1 MKATSGEA
9 QARGRA
15 RDFVFIS
22 YAREDRE
29 FLQPLLLEPLDA
41 AGIQYWFDEHLEWD
55 DNWWQEVRS
64 RVHRAHAVIVLMTPR
79 AAKSDWVTREVLVA
93 QEKSKAIF
101 PVLLEGKPLG
111 QLTAQQYLD
120 LRDGQRPNAN
130 WLAAVLHRLRSARR
144 RRVIRAYLP
153 AMFISLIPAIAGSVV
168 LVQLIFPLFRDERVE
183 IPTLSGDYNLAV
195 AQFSESLHG
204 DLPDYVAGEVDAF
217 VPGVVAGAREALQ
230 QSSQDASDDIRLLRI
245 QVEGLPVSVDG
256 ARTEDQQLAVKSIA
270 AQSNADALLY
280 GSITTDGAAVVVAPR
295 LWLSPR
301 ALPRAEELSGSHTLL
316 STREDVSRPDSVI
329 RLRRLVAD
337 TASDLAALTVL
348 IRLYDSSDFDGALS
362 AIQEVRADGFG
373 QEGLLYVF
381 EGNLAG
387 KLGRFDEAKLA
398 YERALSFPAYT
409 GRASLGL
416 AQVAY
421 SAALDEGDGCSAD
434 VDVEG
439 QGEVITTYAQ
449 LQDETDPP
457 GANIRVKAI
466 FGEAR
471 ARVCLDASGR
481 RADDGR
487 GRHLLQTVIDEY
499 RHSVGESE
507 DDDLRELA
515 AEAEALMGDYDARRA
530 TSLSE
535 LRPALDHLDQAAKLT
550 LFPDRKLAFRIAQA
564 TFLARAGEYDR
575 ACEKFKQAQALVR
588 PGAQAPS
595 VIGLN
600 CS

>member
-1 MKATSGEA
+1 MTATSGEA
-9 QARGRA
+9 QAHGRA

-93 QEKSKAIF
+93 QEKDKAIF

-111 QLTAQQYLD
+111 QLTAHQYLD
-120 LRDGQRPNAN
+120 LRDGQRPNAS
-130 WLAAVLHRLRSARR
+130 WLDAVRHRLRSARR
-144 RRVIRAYLP
+144 RRVIRTYLP
-153 AMFISLIPAIAGSVV
+153 ALLISVIPAIAGSVV
-168 LVQLIFPLFRDERVE
+168 LIQLILPLFQNEQVE
-183 IPTLSGDYNLAV
+183 IPSLNGDYNLAV

-204 DLPDYVAGEVDAF
+204 DLPNYVAGEVNSF
-217 VPGVVAGAREALQ
+217 VPGVVAGVKEALQ

-245 QVEGLPVSVDG
+245 EVEGLPVSVDG
-256 ARTEDQQLAVKSIA
+256 ASADNQLAARSIA

-316 STREDVSRPDSVI
+316 SPRYYASRPDSVI

-337 TASDLAALTVL
+337 MASDLAALTVL
-348 IRLYDSSDFDGALS
+348 IRLYDSSEFSNALN
-362 AIQEVRADGFG
+362 AIQEVRANGFE

-387 KLGRFDEAKLA
+387 KLNRFDEAKLA

-421 SAALDEGDGCSAD
+421 SAALDEDVGCSAD

-439 QGEVITTYAQ
+439 LGEVIRTYAQ
-449 LQDETDPP
+449 LQDEADAP

-481 RADDGR
+481 RSDDGR

-530 TSLSE
+530 TNSTE
-535 LRPALDHLDQAAKLT
+535 LLPALNHLDRAAKLT
-550 LFPDRKLAFRIAQA
+550 LFPNRKLGFTIAQA
-564 TFLARAGEYDR
+564 TFLARAGELDR
-575 ACEKFKQAQALVR
+575 ACEKIKQAQVLM
-588 PGAQAPS
+588 APEATMPP
-595 VIGLN
+595 VDKLN